1 MAVDPRLE
9 LARRI
14 AAQGGS
20 AYGASGNSLK
30 QQAAANYAAYSS
42 KKKTG
47 SASSGGPGGWKGL
60 VAGALESP
68 LGKAITKPLEVL
80 DLGRAGLVSGIKELA
95 DFVDMNENTKA
106 SWNEFVGQTR
116 RHIGFGDVI
125 AESGGLGNKWLDRIA
140 GFAGDVALD
149 PLTYLT
155 LGGSAVAGVTGRTA
169 LSADIARQGVQNV
182 ARGRITKEA
191 LDDIIAR
198 AGKYGVGDLTSAERT
213 MFGLSQPGIYF
224 NNKYRLVGGKTGENI
239 SRGLARGRARI
250 TGSGPVQKL
259 VTTKEG
265 FLRSAPQGLEEAITK
280 LATGRGAISA
290 TQAATFIASNNEK
303 AALGGAFA
311 GTWKRVGQELG
322 NIVESND
329 EAVAITRALE
339 SGADPNNVKA
349 ATFRK
354 FFDDVRE
361 AFKVSTGL
369 EIGYLEN
376 YVPHIWSRSGRRLLA
391 GDEELARDLGATM
404 FATVDDVTQSPFAQ
418 ARKIKAGKYKILGK
432 DVVFK
437 TGTAEDINAT
447 LRRAFPDRITEDV
460 LETDIRRIA
469 DAYVEGMGKGVGDKA
484 LVDTLKK
491 MGIAI
496 GSEDAFKFVKDI
508 AGTKEANRAAAAE
521 LKELLDGSTEALKNL
536 ENSAKQS
543 TALATKSLKDMLTV
557 RLSNQKKVFQDL
569 VQRSENIFDQMADD
583 AFSVSAKI
591 STLQGEQLNLA
602 EAIKLNENLRI
613 AKITKLNNDIAKYG
627 EDMRAL
633 RKDRLAI
640 RKQLMSEVDDAEAR
654 VQQLNATL
662 DTYNEMADTLQ
673 KLQSDVD
680 KKVNM
685 GKKFE
690 KKLPEAAKQAMGKS
704 TIKQQQQLDA
714 VSTGIPA
721 EEVTQVV
728 RIGTQGDESFG
739 LAKRLRLDG
748 ESTGYLLRR
757 SIDNAGAILP
767 DDVMDEVVR
776 IKDLIYD
783 SASRG
788 GVVPEEKVTKALQNV
803 ERFEADVIKKQNAL
817 AGKRAANRSAST
829 IRKAENDLYNAQKR
843 LENAKKLY
851 KDLTEG
857 AEGSVV
863 RGEFGFIPQIPE
875 SKSSEY
881 LMQARQELSN
891 LQQQLENFTTPTI
904 QQIDSRVQELN
915 AMLASGNPRVE
926 EINNEIRRLGLIKDR
941 EVRDGIAK
949 LNLRIKEAEQNV
961 KNLSNV
967 TQRDRFPTELT
978 EREIR
983 EQISKQAQRQLKADV
998 ARVAQAT
1005 YDSVLSETGL
1015 ESAANDARDVFEKLA
1030 KALEV
1035 NIKSLNDDGAARAY
1049 QYAAQEQLNKAVQK
1063 ARTSIDFGRRMRI
1076 IDVEMEKSGKKLTKI
1091 EREILEDSVMIEV
1104 IESQNRSL
1112 SNRIKTINEQ
1122 IQNYRLS
1129 SGKAVDR
1136 NTALGLAIARGEE
1149 QAVATWGQLREYLN
1163 ELNDVWAEY
1172 SALTKMSKTK
1182 TAGMYSSVGE
1192 MVADNR
1198 SVDEILSEFKNQGLT
1213 MISGRTARRDV
1224 DKAFIKAR
1232 DEVQQSIAL
1241 LINGG
1246 DPVAA
1251 KNYIQSG
1258 RLKELIQR
1266 TRITGEDFSK
1276 SKKTPNQIQPTKL
1289 GIEYGPESQNAWV
1302 EEIQRVAIEAAQKES
1317 GISFAGGAKETG
1329 KMILAERAAKAQ
1341 IQELENLRSYNLR
1354 LVNGLKS
1361 RPRVSATTK
1370 EVQDSVRRMLEQAES
1385 YDALAA
1391 AERAA
1396 KRPKSAKRAQDVGQS
1411 FRNAASQLR
1420 EFGIPPQGRKV
1431 SAKNIL
1437 NGTTGVQEARSLTRE
1452 FTALNSEIV
1461 ALEKQ
1466 MDAIYSEGALA
1477 TAVAGI
1483 PTGRGKTVKSRALD
1497 YLKIL
1502 DERLAQTAETKS
1514 EIATMK
1520 PIKQRLDGLDKQ
1532 IKTARSN
1539 LEAARSKRND
1549 LLSRGKRFTK
1559 KQQQDLDNL
1568 QNTVK
1573 DLEQQRGLI
1582 REELK
1587 SNMDS
1592 RKQVLADRAKLE
1604 LEKKNL
1610 EDALERYIPLE
1621 DRVASAENILQTK
1634 TAELKSVSKRSQA
1647 ELEMQA
1653 AIEKLKAQTRT
1664 AAYEV
1669 NPDSVIA
1676 AGELIQT
1683 QTLIGGIREA
1693 YDASVG
1699 AARNS
1704 LEQIEKSK
1712 ASIESWIPAVEQ
1724 VLKDIPKL
1732 KKKGGYENINE
1743 VFEWI
1748 EESYKLIDPDGLTAR
1763 VSGLPNDMTPEIIQ
1777 DTSLLYGMGMKMSDI
1792 VAALNTL
1799 PSPETRT
1806 ALSLAM
1812 RAHEDAA
1819 KLMALSAERAPL
1831 EEAIKSAKAGE
1842 FVTVIQR
1849 ALIDGFQEIGNTG
1862 VYAAEEMAPL
1872 FKRVLEIKPQD
1883 AQGIVQAINKYT
1895 EVWKAIKTT
1904 SPRFHIRNALSA
1916 TVMNYVA
1923 GVSTKNMMRGIDVWR
1938 AFSRNPL
1945 GWLNDID
1952 PALRPYAK
1960 RALDAVFAAGGGQY
1974 QEIANAATRI
1984 SERGLFRVSRNA
1996 GMNVEGAVRM
2006 GQALDAVLPVELG
2019 GKGLG
2024 FDQAVGRIEKFHFNY
2039 SKLSNLDE
2047 QARAFVPFWIFMSR
2061 NLPLQLEQMW
2071 LSPRTYAMYNSL
2083 ARNLNAGDEDDIVP
2097 EWIKE
2102 GGGFKLPFGG
2112 NLYAVPD
2119 IGYTQ
2124 VQRDLEMLKNPVR
2137 VGQNLN
2143 PLLKTA
2149 LEYWAG
2155 RQFYQDIP
2163 LSSEKFVPLQGAS
2176 RAAEPVLALANL
2188 FGLGEG
2194 VQSSGGQRLATQKD
2208 LYAALSL
2215 IPGLQEI
2222 DRYLLPSTERA
2233 QERQG
2238 LNIFNFLTGAPI
2250 TTVGERQIEA
2260 EKLRRRFAEE
2270 DARNREE
2277 AIRRGAQ

>member
-47 SASSGGPGGWKGL
+47 SADSGGPGGWKGL
-60 VAGALESP
+60 IAGALESP

-80 DLGRAGLVSGIKELA
+80 DLGRAGIVSGIKELA
-95 DFVDMNENTKA
+95 DLVDMNENTKA
-106 SWNEFVGQTR
+106 SWNDFVGQTQ
-116 RHIGFGDVI
+116 RHIGFGDI
-125 AESGGLGNKWLDRIA
+125 LAESGGLGNKWLDRIA
-140 GFAGDVALD
+140 GFAGDVVTD

-155 LGGSAVAGVTGRTA
+155 LGGSAVAGVTGRA
-169 LSADIARQGVQNV
+169 ASSAAIARQGVQNV

-191 LDDIIAR
+191 LDDIITR

-213 MFGLSQPGIYF
+213 MFGFSQPGIYF

-239 SRGLARGRARI
+239 SRKLARGRARI

-259 VTTKEG
+259 VTTRDG
-265 FLRSAPQGLEEAITK
+265 LLRSAPQGLEEAITK

-290 TQAATFIASNNEK
+290 TQAATFIASNNER
-303 AALGGAFA
+303 AAVGGAFA
-311 GTWKRVGQELG
+311 GTWSAVGRELG
-322 NIVESND
+322 KSIDGNE
-329 EAVAITRALE
+329 EAIAITRALE
-339 SGADPNNVKA
+339 SGADPNNIKA

-361 AFKVSTGL
+361 SFKLSTGE
-369 EIGYLEN
+369 EIGYLDN

-418 ARKIKAGKYKILGK
+418 ARRIKAGKYKILGK
-432 DVVFK
+432 EVIFK

-469 DAYVEGMGKGVGDKA
+469 DAYVQGMGKGVGDKA
-484 LVDTLKK
+484 LVETLKK
-491 MGIAI
+491 MGVGIDDK
-496 GSEDAFKFVKDI
+496 EAFKFVKDI

-521 LKELLDGSTEALKNL
+521 MKELLDGTADALKSL
-536 ENSAKQS
+536 ETSAKQS
-543 TALATKSLKDMLTV
+543 ITLATKSLKDLLAV

-569 VQRSENIFDQMADD
+569 VQRSDNIFSQMSSD
-583 AFSVSAKI
+583 ALSVDAKI
-591 STLQGEQLNLA
+591 SALHAEQLDLSD
-602 EAIKLNENLRI
+602 AIKLNENIRI
-613 AKITKLNNDIAKYG
+613 AKITKLNNDIAKHG

-640 RKQLMSEVDDAEAR
+640 RRELMNEVEDVKAR
-654 VQQLNATL
+654 SNQLNATL
-662 DTYNEMADTLQ
+662 DTYNDMAETLQ
-673 KLQSDVD
+673 KLKDDVD

-690 KKLPEAAKQAMGKS
+690 SKLPEAAKQAMGKS

-714 VSTGIPA
+714 VSTGRPA

-757 SIDNAGAILP
+757 SIDNAGLILP
-767 DDVMDEVVR
+767 DDVMEEVTR

-783 SASRG
+783 SVARG
-788 GVVPEEKVTKALQNV
+788 GVVPEQKLNRALQNV
-803 ERFEADVIKKQNAL
+803 QRFEADVIKKQNAL
-817 AGKRAANRSAST
+817 NGKRGRNLSAST

-843 LENAKKLY
+843 LENAQKIY

-857 AEGSVV
+857 VDGSVV
-863 RGEFGFIPQIPE
+863 RGEFRFQPEIPDSNTKQFLDE
-875 SKSSEY
+875 
-881 LMQARQELSN
+881 ARQELNS
-891 LQQQLENFTTPTI
+891 LRGQLENITTPQI
-904 QQIDSRVQELN
+904 RQIDSGVRSLT
-915 AMLASGNPRVE
+915 AMRETAGPNLQR
-926 EINNEIRRLGLIKDR
+926 IDDEIRRLGLIKERAVR
-941 EVRDGIAK
+941 EETA
-949 LNLRIKEAEQNV
+949 RINRLIQEAESNV
-961 KNLSNV
+961 KRLGAIS
-967 TQRDRFPTELT
+967 RAYDGPIELT

-983 EQISKQAQRQLKADV
+983 EQVRNQAQRQLKSDL
-998 ARVAQAT
+998 ARVSQAT
-1005 YDSVLSETGL
+1005 YDAVFAETGL
-1015 ESAANDARDVFEKLA
+1015 ESAANDARNVFEKLA
-1030 KALEV
+1030 KALET
-1035 NIKSLNDDGAARAY
+1035 NARTLNDEGAARAY
-1049 QYAAQEQLNKAVQK
+1049 QYAAQEQLNQAVQK

-1076 IDVEMEKSGKKLTKI
+1076 IDAEMAKTNKKLTKV
-1091 EREILEDSVMIEV
+1091 EREVLEDSVMIEV

-1122 IQNYRLS
+1122 IQNYRVS
-1129 SGKAVDR
+1129 SGKAVERD
-1136 NTALGLAIARGEE
+1136 TALGLAIARGEE

-1163 ELNDVWAEY
+1163 DLNDVWQEY
-1172 SALTKMSKTK
+1172 AALTKASRTK
-1182 TAGMYSSVGE
+1182 TAGLYSSVGE

-1198 SVDEILSEFKNQGLT
+1198 SIEQILSEFKNQGLT
-1213 MISGRTARRDV
+1213 MISGRTARRDI
-1224 DKAFIKAR
+1224 DKVFINTR
-1232 DEVQQSIAL
+1232 NEIQQNIAL
-1241 LINGG
+1241 LITGG

-1258 RLKELIQR
+1258 RLKNLIQR
-1266 TRITGEDFSK
+1266 TRITGEDFSTAK
-1276 SKKTPNQIQPTKL
+1276 GLKGEIQPTKK
-1289 GIEYGPESQNAWV
+1289 GVQYGPESANAWV

-1329 KMILAERAAKAQ
+1329 KMILAEKAAKTQ

-1396 KRPKSAKRAQDVGQS
+1396 KRPKSAKRAQDIGQS
-1411 FRNAASQLR
+1411 FRNAASQMR
-1420 EFGIPPQGRKV
+1420 EFGVPPQGRRV
-1431 SAKNIL
+1431 SARNIID
-1437 NGTTGVQEARSLTRE
+1437 GTSGVQEARSLTRE
-1452 FTALNSEIV
+1452 FTKLNSEIV

-1477 TAVAGI
+1477 TAVAGM
-1483 PTGRGKTVKSRALD
+1483 PGGRGKTVLSRAKD
-1497 YLKIL
+1497 YLKVL

-1520 PIKQRLDGLDKQ
+1520 PIKQRLAGLDDQ
-1532 IKTARSN
+1532 LKTARAN
-1539 LEAARSKRND
+1539 LDAARTKRND
-1549 LLSRGKRFTK
+1549 ILSRGKRFTK
-1559 KQQQDLDNL
+1559 KQQQDLENL
-1568 QNTVK
+1568 QNTVR
-1573 DLEQQRGLI
+1573 DLETQRGAV
-1582 REELK
+1582 RDEL
-1587 SNMDS
+1587 SLNSES
-1592 RKQVLADRAKLE
+1592 RKNVIADRAKLE

-1610 EDALERYIPLE
+1610 EDAMERYIPLE
-1621 DRVASAENILQTK
+1621 DRVASAANTLKTK
-1634 TAELKSVSKRSQA
+1634 TDELKAVSKRSQA
-1647 ELEMQA
+1647 ELEMEA
-1653 AIEKLKAQTRT
+1653 SIEKLKAQTRV
-1664 AAYEV
+1664 APYEV
-1669 NPDSVIA
+1669 NPDALIA
-1676 AGELIQT
+1676 AGDLAQT
-1683 QTLIGGIREA
+1683 QVLIGGIRET
-1693 YDASVG
+1693 YDASVA

-1704 LEQIEKSK
+1704 LDEIERSK

-1732 KKKGGYENINE
+1732 KKKGNYENINE

-1748 EESYKLIDPDGLTAR
+1748 EESYKLIDPDGLTQRIA
-1763 VSGLPNDMTPEIIQ
+1763 GLPNDMTPEIIQ
-1777 DTSLLYGMGMKMSDI
+1777 DTSMLYGMGMKMSDI
-1792 VAALNTL
+1792 VAAINSL
-1799 PSPETRT
+1799 PTPESRT
-1806 ALSLAM
+1806 SLSLAM

-1831 EEAIKSAKAGE
+1831 EEAIKTAKAGE
-1842 FVTVIQR
+1842 FVTVMQR

-1872 FKRVLEIKPQD
+1872 FQRVLEIKPKD

-1895 EVWKAIKTT
+1895 EIWKAIKTT

-1923 GVSTKNMMRGIDVWR
+1923 GVSTKNMLRGVDVWR

-2006 GQALDAVLPVELG
+2006 GQALDAILPVELG

-2024 FDQAVGRIEKFHFNY
+2024 LDQAVGRIEKFHFNY

-2149 LEYWAG
+2149 LEYWSG
-2155 RQFYQDIP
+2155 RQFYQNIP

-2194 VQSSGGQRLATQKD
+2194 VQSSGGQRLASQKD

-2215 IPGLQEI
+2215 IPGLQEVE
-2222 DRYLLPSTERA
+2222 RYLLPSTERSE
-2233 QERQG
+2233 ERQG
-2238 LNIFNFLTGAPI
+2238 LNVFNFLTGAPI
-2250 TTVGERQIEA
+2250 TTVGERQINA
-2260 EKLRRRFAEE
+2260 EKLRRQFEE
-2270 DARNREE
+2270 QDRRSREE